1 MRMQVWKAYLAVAG
15 ASIGASVIVPA
26 EGWVRVGLQVAIGY
40 AAVAAILAG
49 VRRNAP
55 GGRALWLC
63 FAAGVFGNASGILV
77 EQVDVGL
84 LHGAGFPSVADAFHL
99 SLYPAVATGLAL
111 LIRRRTAGR
120 DLGALVDATT
130 VTTGLGLLAWVFLI
144 RPVATDESIGLLGH
158 IVSAAY
164 PVGDI
169 VLVAMTVRLHLGA
182 GSRAPSYWLA
192 TGSLVTFLAGDT
204 TRLVVNQL
212 GVEPA
217 GYAVRALPGLFLAAF
232 TLLGAAALHPSVRG
246 LGQRTQPRAIGI
258 HRPLLAALTLASLIA
273 PGVLA
278 FEVARGRVTDGVPI
292 VIGCVTLFLLV
303 VTRMTQLVNQV
314 ERQAKKVRELS
325 RTDELTGLPNRRAWV
340 SELPRAIERA
350 RRGRAPLTVAMIDL
364 DHFKQFNDAY
374 GHPAGD
380 RLLKAAAAAWAAQL
394 RAVDHLA
401 RYGGEEFILLLHDAD
416 PAAAVEVIARLR
428 EATPLGQAFSAGVA
442 TWDRAET
449 SDELIARADAALYDA
464 KRGGRD
470 RIILAQPQPQPQAP
484 VA

>member
-1 MRMQVWKAYLAVAG
+1 VEG
-15 ASIGASVIVPA
+15 VPGGGRCLDRRQCHRA
-26 EGWVRVGLQVAIGY
+26 RRRLGTRR
-40 AAVAAILAG
+40 LAG
-49 VRRNAP
+49 GHRLRGRRRDP
-55 GGRALWLC
+55 G
-63 FAAGVFGNASGILV
+63 
-77 EQVDVGL
+77 
-84 LHGAGFPSVADAFHL
+84 

-158 IVSAAY
+158 VVSAAY

-182 GSRAPSYWLA
+182 GSRAPSYRLA

-204 TRLVVNQL
+204 TRPVVNQL

-325 RTDELTGLPNRRAWV
+325 RTDELTGLPNRRAW
-340 SELPRAIERA
+340 EIETAREITRA
-350 RRGRAPLTVAMIDL
+350 RRERSRLCVALLDL
-364 DHFKQFNDAY
+364 DHFKSYNDRN
-374 GHPAGD
+374 GHRAGD
-380 RLLKAAAAAWAAQL
+380 RLLSGAAVAWSEQL
-394 RAVDHLA
+394 RAADVLA
-401 RYGGEEFILLLHDAD
+401 RYGGEEFAVLLPGCGDAD
-416 PAAAVEVIARLR
+416 ARDLVERLR
-428 EATPLGQAFSAGVA
+428 AATPAPGTASAGIA
-442 TWDRAET
+442 AWDGTEPFA
-449 SDELIARADAALYDA
+449 DLLDRADAALYEA
-464 KRGGRD
+464 KASGRD
-470 RIILAQPQPQPQAP
+470 RAILAPTPAP
-484 VA
+484 TAT